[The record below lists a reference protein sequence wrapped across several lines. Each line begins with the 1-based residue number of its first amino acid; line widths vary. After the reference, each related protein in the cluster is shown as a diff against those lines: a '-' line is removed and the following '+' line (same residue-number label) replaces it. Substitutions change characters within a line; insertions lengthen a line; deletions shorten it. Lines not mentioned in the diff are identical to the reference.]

1 MSSPDIVDQKDRITL
16 YVKGKANMKITSLND
31 YSAAMECDE
40 PQAYAQS
47 EEIKKEILLKLELKS
62 LREELGVK
70 QAFVVKKMKI
80 KQSSVSRIEKK
91 GTNSK
96 LATIKEYL
104 ESLGCTSALQVTLPN
119 GQVKLLK
126 I

>member
-16 YVKGKANMKITSLND
+16 YVKGKANMKITSFND
-31 YSAAMECDE
+31 YSAAMERDE

-70 QAFVVKKMKI
+70 QAFVVKK
-80 KQSSVSRIEKK
+80 
-91 GTNSK
+91 
-96 LATIKEYL
+96 
-104 ESLGCTSALQVTLPN
+104 
-119 GQVKLLK
+119 
-126 I
+126 

>member
-1 MSSPDIVDQKDRITL
+1 
-16 YVKGKANMKITSLND
+16 MKITSLND

-70 QAFVVKKMKI
+70 QAFVVKK
-80 KQSSVSRIEKK
+80 
-91 GTNSK
+91 
-96 LATIKEYL
+96 
-104 ESLGCTSALQVTLPN
+104 
-119 GQVKLLK
+119 
-126 I
+126 